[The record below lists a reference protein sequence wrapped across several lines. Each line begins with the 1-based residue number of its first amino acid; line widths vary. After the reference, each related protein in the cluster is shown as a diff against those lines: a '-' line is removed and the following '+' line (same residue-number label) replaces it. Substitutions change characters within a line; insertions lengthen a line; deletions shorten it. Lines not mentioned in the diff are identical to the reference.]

1 MVLLTFGPR
10 ELNSAEN
17 ITDEVAMERFFFF
30 LAIERDTF
38 SILSNVDFTV
48 VQILH
53 FNSLMTSHVNF
64 NIKDKFTDS
73 TNK

>member
-17 ITDEVAMERFFFF
+17 ITDEVVMERFFFF

-48 VQILH
+48 LGFYPLATKQDEYSFAL
-53 FNSLMTSHVNF
+53 L
-64 NIKDKFTDS
+64 
-73 TNK
+73 

>member
-1 MVLLTFGPR
+1 
-10 ELNSAEN
+10 
-17 ITDEVAMERFFFF
+17 MEWFFFF

-38 SILSNVDFTV
+38 PILSHVDFTV

-53 FNSLMTSHVNF
+53 FYSLMTSQVNF
-64 NIKDKFTDS
+64 NIKDKFTDF

>member
-1 MVLLTFGPR
+1 MVLLTFGTR

-17 ITDEVAMERFFFF
+17 ITDEVVMERFFFF

-48 VQILH
+48 LG
-53 FNSLMTSHVNF
+53 LYPLAT
-64 NIKDKFTDS
+64 K
-73 TNK
+73 

>member
-1 MVLLTFGPR
+1 
-10 ELNSAEN
+10 
-17 ITDEVAMERFFFF
+17 MEWFFFF

-64 NIKDKFTDS
+64 NIKDKFTDF